1 MRRSMTPALA
11 AVAVGAVTLAAG
23 CGKETGPTAGSLLV
37 SLVTPSADDGAIRLT
52 LYGGR
57 MGTITA
63 ANPDYRI
70 FVARPDSTSA
80 RVIITGPVSAGPLL
94 HIAVADAGLV
104 ASYGATVNEAAERTT
119 FAAKSLVGYSV
130 AITDE

>member
-1 MRRSMTPALA
+1 MRRRIVMPALA
-11 AVAVGAVTLAAG
+11 AVALAAG

-52 LYGGR
+52 LHGGR

-63 ANPDYRI
+63 ADPEYRI

-94 HIAVADAGLV
+94 HIAVPDAGLV

-119 FAAKSLVGYSV
+119 FAAKSLVGYGV